1 MFIVAVLV
9 VGALENLLGS
19 RIPGGT
25 HPVKPELPERSSCLI
40 LLREPSEDGMA
51 PVKELLLRS
60 RCSKLLCLDNVEGML
75 PLN

>member
-1 MFIVAVLV
+1 MFIVEVLV
-9 VGALENLLGS
+9 VGGVENALGS

-25 HPVKPELPERSSCLI
+25 HPVKPELPERSSCLT
-40 LLREPSEDGMA
+40 LLIEPSEDGMA

-60 RCSKLLCLDNVEGML
+60 SRSKLLCLDNVEGML